1 VTGLAAAPFLSRR
14 SIAAIACTAV
24 AAVAVGVAAGQGGG
38 AAGTSTARAPAC
50 AKAGRVVVRPTEIPA
65 NVLPPRTI
73 LTRVRRQHGV
83 TFTSGVAA
91 LSFQEAVRFFV
102 TSLPAAGY
110 VNGLGDAEMDEAES
124 FFTGA
129 RLHGKWKVNGIAG
142 CPRAVRLA
150 LFVQSYPTLR

>member
-1 VTGLAAAPFLSRR
+1 VARIARAPLLSRR
-14 SIAAIACTAV
+14 SVAATACTAV
-24 AAVAVGVAAGQGGG
+24 AAVAVGVAAGHGGGG
-38 AAGTSTARAPAC
+38 AGTATARAPAC
-50 AKAGRVVVRPTEIPA
+50 AKAGRAVARPTAIPA

-73 LTRVRRQHGV
+73 LTSVRQRHGV
-83 TFTSGVAA
+83 TFAGGVAG

-142 CPRAVRLA
+142 CLRAVRLA
-150 LFVQSYPTLR
+150 VFVKR

>member
-1 VTGLAAAPFLSRR
+1 L
-14 SIAAIACTAV
+14 AAIASTAI

-38 AAGTSTARAPAC
+38 TRAEAPSAPAC
-50 AKAGRVVVRPTEIPA
+50 ARAGRAIERPSGIPA
-65 NVLPPRTI
+65 NVLPPRTT
-73 LTRVRRQHGV
+73 LTSVRGQHGV
-83 TFTSGVAA
+83 TFTSGVVA

-150 LFVQSYPTLR
+150 LF